1 MKLVVRSPSVAR
13 ALALASACLCVGQ
26 ATACKPSGAEEPA
39 PGISE
44 GTPTL
49 GKNVSFTFD
58 SLDARPVSSEA
69 ARGRVAVL
77 AFVATWDLSSQ
88 AEVNYLVAMA
98 KHDESSVYYALIALD
113 DPKNRELVEA
123 YEKTLAVTFPVAMA
137 DAETIAGRGPI
148 PGVNQLPT
156 VVVLDRAG
164 KVVFQRSGL
173 SKPEEIRPHMR

>member
-1 MKLVVRSPSVAR
+1 MVGWFGSVAR
-13 ALALASACLCVGQ
+13 VLFPTLTLAALILQ
-26 ATACKPSGAEEPA
+26 AAACKPSGAEEPA
-39 PGISE
+39 PGVSE
-44 GTPTL
+44 GAPTL

-77 AFVATWDLSSQ
+77 AFIATWDLSSQ

-98 KHDESSVYYALIALD
+98 KHDETAVYYALIALD

-148 PGVNQLPT
+148 AGVNQLPT
-156 VVVLDRAG
+156 VVVLDRTG

-173 SKPEEIRPHMR
+173 SKPDEIRPHMR